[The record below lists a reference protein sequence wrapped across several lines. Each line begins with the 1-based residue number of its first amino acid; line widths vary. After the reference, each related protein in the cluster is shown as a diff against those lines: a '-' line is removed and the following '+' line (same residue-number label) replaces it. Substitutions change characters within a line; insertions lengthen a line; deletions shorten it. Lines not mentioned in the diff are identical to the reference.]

1 MKEASVDIGKLY
13 ALRSQ
18 NGGEVTN
25 ENGETIVTLEANK
38 QQHITAQES
47 VWLVPDD
54 CKVTKA
60 NFKYAPL
67 GGGQPSGGGA
77 NENFPPSGAVKVD
90 YLEATGT
97 QYIKT
102 GFYPNQDS
110 GIRTVHQQVTE
121 GNYRVAGAG
130 ENVAGNTGNCLMTYS
145 RNSAGGSAFGF
156 YKWVNPSGV
165 TIGWDEI
172 QEGKTNFLNGKYS
185 GTYLTGESFSIDA
198 INKTV
203 WDTPFSPNSEVY
215 LFAICRDRAVLANYS
230 FRGKIYEA
238 QLSQG
243 EEIVREYMPYVSKE
257 GVPFMFEKKLG
268 RVLTNAGTGAFR
280 IGIGSLGQLT
290 SVLNNLPDR
299 NGDSEPSELLVRL
312 EPELQTEEV
321 YNRMDNIAL
330 AKNWSIVEP

>member
-18 NGGEVTN
+18 TGGEVTN
-25 ENGETIVTLEANK
+25 ENGEPIVTLEANK

-110 GIRTVHQQVTE
+110 GIRTVHQQMAD

-130 ENVAGNTGNCLMTYS
+130 EYVNGATGNCLMVYS
-145 RNSAGGSAFGF
+145 RNSRGGSAFGF
-156 YKWVNPSGV
+156 YKWMNPSGV
-165 TIGWDEI
+165 ITGWEER
-172 QEGKTNFLNGKYS
+172 QEGTTNWLNGKYS
-185 GTYLTGESFSIDA
+185 GTRITGESFWIDA
-198 INKTV
+198 ISQSV
-203 WDTPFSPNSEVY
+203 WDTPFAPNSEVY
-215 LFAICRDRAVLANYS
+215 LFAICRDKAVLSGYS
-230 FRGKIYEA
+230 FHGKIYEA

-243 EEIVREYMPYVSKE
+243 EEIVRDYVPYVSKE

-268 RVLTNAGTGAFR
+268 RVLTNDGTDEFR
-280 IGIGSLGQLT
+280 IGVSTLSQLNAI
-290 SVLNNLPDR
+290 LNNLPDR

-321 YNRMDNIAL
+321 RTHMGNIAF